1 MNRPPRGGHPPFRR
15 ADSDAGGAWDKP
27 APALLLPI
35 AFPALLVETR
45 GVKLHLVDGTFELF
59 RAFYSAPSRRNADG
73 QEVGATLGILRSYS
87 SLLSVPGVTHVA
99 VAYDH
104 VIESFRNQLFPG
116 YKTGDGI
123 EPALW
128 SQAGLVEEAA
138 SALGLV
144 MWPMVEFE
152 ADDAM
157 ATAAYRWRDAVEQV
171 VLCSP
176 DKDLAQCLTSDNVVT
191 WDRIRDRTLDRAG
204 VPEKF
209 GVAPESIPDYLA
221 LVGDTADGIPGIPRW
236 GAKSAGAVLSHYKH
250 LEAIPAEASQWAIKV
265 RGAEAL
271 ADNLKLQLDQAKLYR
286 TLATLRFDVPLAESL
301 EDLTFRGVDGPALT
315 LLCVKLGEPDL
326 AERLIA
332 KHGVRPV

>member
-1 MNRPPRGGHPPFRR
+1 M
-15 ADSDAGGAWDKP
+15 
-27 APALLLPI
+27 
-35 AFPALLVETR
+35 
-45 GVKLHLVDGTFELF
+45 KLYLVDGTFELF
-59 RAFYSAPSRRNADG
+59 RAFYSAPSRRSPEG
-73 QEVGATLGILRSYS
+73 QEIGATLGILRSYS
-87 SLLSVPGVTHVA
+87 SLLGAPGVTHVA

-116 YKTGDGI
+116 YKTGEGI
-123 EPALW
+123 DPALW

-138 SALGLV
+138 SAMGLV

-176 DKDLAQCLTSDNVVT
+176 DKDLAQCLTSDDVVA
-191 WDRIRDRTLDRAG
+191 WDRIRDRFLDRAG
-204 VPEKF
+204 VPQKF
-209 GVAPESIPDYLA
+209 GVTPESIPDYLA

-236 GAKSAGAVLSHYKH
+236 GAKSAGALLSHYGH
-250 LEAIPAEASQWAIKV
+250 LEAIPAHASQWAVKV
-265 RGAEAL
+265 RGADAL
-271 ADNLKLQLDQAKLYR
+271 AESLRLHVEQAQLYR
-286 TLATLRFDVPLAESL
+286 TLATLRFDVPLAETL
-301 EDLTFRGVDGPALT
+301 DDLAFRGVDGPALT
-315 LLCVKLGEPDL
+315 LLCVKLGEPEL

>member
-1 MNRPPRGGHPPFRR
+1 M
-15 ADSDAGGAWDKP
+15 
-27 APALLLPI
+27 
-35 AFPALLVETR
+35 VETR
-45 GVKLHLVDGTFELF
+45 RVKLYLVDGTFELF

-73 QEVGATLGILRSYS
+73 QEVGATLGLLRSYS
-87 SLLSVPGVTHVA
+87 TLLGTAGVTHVA

-138 SALGLV
+138 RALGLV
-144 MWPMVEFE
+144 TWPMVEFE

-157 ATAAYRWRDAVEQV
+157 ATAALRWRDEVAQV

-176 DKDLAQCLTSDNVVT
+176 DKDLAQCLTSDNVIT

-209 GVAPESIPDYLA
+209 GVTPESIPDYLA

-236 GAKSAGAVLSHYKH
+236 GAKSAGAVLAHYKH
-250 LEAIPAEASQWAIKV
+250 LEAIPTDASSWAVKV

-271 ADNLKLQLDQAKLYR
+271 ASSLELRSEDAKLYR
-286 TLATLRFDVPLAESL
+286 TLATLRFDVPLTEKLDELA
-301 EDLTFRGVDGPALT
+301 FRGVDAPALT
-315 LLCVKLGEPDL
+315 LLCTKLGEPEL

-332 KHGVRPV
+332 KHGARI